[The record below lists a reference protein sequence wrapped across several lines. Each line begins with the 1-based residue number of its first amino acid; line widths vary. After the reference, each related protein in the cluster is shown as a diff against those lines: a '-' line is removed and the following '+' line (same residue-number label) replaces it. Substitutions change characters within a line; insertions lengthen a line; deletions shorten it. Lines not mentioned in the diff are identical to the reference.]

1 MTEWVRQFGDA
12 ARGMTVS
19 HVWRGHGSALF
30 LELGKLT
37 PHDRRDGSPGAP
49 MGELGV
55 MIEGSWRI
63 EDARTILCGSWSDE
77 DLWSM
82 TLDQIVGREVIDIA
96 TFGRLPEITV
106 SLSGERHVASL
117 MTAEGDP
124 GWALF
129 DRRTPRLITTKCRS
143 GIVEAGL

>member
-1 MTEWVRQFGDA
+1 
-12 ARGMTVS
+12 
-19 HVWRGHGSALF
+19 
-30 LELGKLT
+30 
-37 PHDRRDGSPGAP
+37 
-49 MGELGV
+49 